1 MPKWSGGYDNPF
13 YHNVGG
19 SVKGELAARATQV
32 GTRVRG
38 GKNTKAVEWSYG
50 KTAYGHVNGG
60 GIPLGFPGDRVMSDK
75 SGALKLYSSNNLPRF
90 PLLTSMDVTNDGTIG
105 SLLRGNFSFSFWPEI
120 GAGGFSM
127 KGVDSAYFVPGKE
140 VKMSWGWSYGGP
152 ACKQAFTGIISNFNW
167 SFNADLSL
175 SATVSIVS
183 AATIA
188 VGASGDQ
195 STKSEEGDAGEVK
208 DPAQV
213 VVEGNNLASI
223 IDADLGT
230 GKEEGTEG
238 TNGEPP
244 PPPPPP
250 DGTGGAGIPN
260 FVPTT
265 AGETMYLASGDTV
278 SKMLDYVGIG
288 WPYQESDGEEEEV
301 EKPDPPPPPPESAA
315 VKPFWYVNVY
325 SLVDFANKI
334 IEKFEGGG
342 GGLGTVFK
350 VAVEGNMTQKLPIQ
364 SAFPIDVVFPDPAVM
379 GKYGDCV
386 PQYKDDKFL
395 AGNDINIGGIL
406 VGTDYIKET
415 FKKFIQDNSANVFY
429 KNLTSWFE
437 TLLKRINVASG
448 EMYQLTPVLCEPP
461 SNFDGN
467 SEGKLATSILSIED
481 SNLSSTHTNKVTP
494 LKFTADIYRPLI
506 KSVNIS
512 SKPPAPMA
520 AAAYV
525 KARGS
530 NKAAN
535 IDVKADA
542 AAASAEEGKIKEKL
556 TKAVENFSKTGF
568 NDAWCE
574 AFRGNL
580 AKLKKMS
587 SNPADAHWLN
597 MALYPVDFSVTIDGV
612 SGFRFGDVISTNLVP
627 SKYVE
632 NKLVFVITKIEHRI
646 SGGMWETT
654 LHTAA
659 RLAMD
664 GKGTL

>member
-1 MPKWSGGYDNPF
+1 MPKWGGGYENPF

-19 SVKGELAARATQV
+19 SVKGELSARATHSGKQV
-32 GTRVRG
+32 RAGA
-38 GKNTKAVEWSYG
+38 NTKAVEWSYG
-50 KTAYGHVNGG
+50 KTAYGHVNAGK
-60 GIPLGFPGDRVMSDK
+60 ISLGFPGTKIMSDG
-75 SGALKLYSSNNLPRF
+75 SGELTLYKPNTMLPRY
-90 PLLTSMDVTNDGTIG
+90 PLLMSMDVTNDGTIG
-105 SLLRGNFSFSFWPEI
+105 SLLRGNFAFSFWPNI
-120 GAGGFSM
+120 TSGGFSM
-127 KGVDSAYFVPGKE
+127 QGIDNAFFIPGKE

-152 ACKQAFTGIISNFNW
+152 ACRQAFSGIISNFNW

-195 STKSEEGDAGEVK
+195 SAKAEEGASAEAV
-208 DPAQV
+208 DPAAV
-213 VVEGNNLASI
+213 AIEGNNLASI

-230 GKEEGTEG
+230 GQEEGAEG
-238 TNGEPP
+238 ENGQPP

-250 DGTGGAGIPN
+250 DGTGGAGIPD
-260 FVPTT
+260 FAPTT
-265 AGETMYLASGDTV
+265 AGEVFYLPVAQTN
-278 SKMLDYVGIG
+278 SKYLDYVGIG

-301 EKPDPPPPPPESAA
+301 DKPDPPPPPAESAA

-334 IEKFEGGG
+334 IQKFEGNG
-342 GGLGTVFK
+342 GGLGQVFR
-350 VAVEGNMTQKLPIQ
+350 VAVEGNVTQKLNIQ
-364 SAFPIDVVFPDPAVM
+364 SAFPIDVIFPDPAIM
-379 GKYGDCV
+379 GVYGECKPAYTDPFV
-386 PQYKDDKFL
+386 V
-395 AGNDINIGGIL
+395 GNDINIGSIL
-406 VGTDYIKET
+406 IGTDYIKET
-415 FKKFIQDNSANVFY
+415 YKKFIQDNSANVFY

-467 SEGKLATSILSIED
+467 SDGKLPTSILSIED
-481 SNLSSTHTNKVTP
+481 SNLSKSQTDKVTP

-506 KSVNIS
+506 KSVSIS

-525 KARGS
+525 KARGG
-530 NKAAN
+530 KPAN
-535 IDVKADA
+535 IEGTVDA
-542 AAASAEEGKIKEKL
+542 PQGDGGAEVRKKL
-556 TKAVENFSKTGF
+556 EEAVANFTKTGF

-580 AKLKKMS
+580 AKLKKL
-587 SNPADAHWLN
+587 SNNPGDAHWLN
-597 MALYPVDFSVTIDGV
+597 MALYPVDFTITIDGV

-627 SKYVE
+627 AKYVQ
-632 NKLVFVITKIEHRI
+632 NKLVFVITKIEHKI

-664 GKGTL
+664 GSGTI

>member
-1 MPKWSGGYDNPF
+1 MPKWSSGYDNPF

-50 KTAYGHVNGG
+50 KTAYGHVVGG

-75 SGALKLYSSNNLPRF
+75 SGALKLYNSNNLPRF
-90 PLLTSMDVTNDGTIG
+90 PLLTSIDVTNDGTIG
-105 SLLRGNFSFSFWPEI
+105 SLLRGNFAFSFWPEI
-120 GAGGFSM
+120 SAGGFSM

-167 SFNADLSL
+167 SFNVDLSL
-175 SATVSIVS
+175 SATISIVS

-195 STKSEEGDAGEVK
+195 STKSEEGAAGEVT
-208 DPAQV
+208 DPAKV

-230 GKEEGTEG
+230 GKEEGAAG
-238 TNGEPP
+238 TDGDVPT
-244 PPPPPP
+244 PPP
-250 DGTGGAGIPN
+250 DSSGGAGIPTW
-260 FVPTT
+260 VPAA
-265 AGETMYLASGDTV
+265 AGEVFDLAAGNTV
-278 SKMLDYVGIG
+278 SKMLDYVGIA
-288 WPYQESDGEEEEV
+288 WPYQESDGEEDEV
-301 EKPDPPPPPPESAA
+301 ENPDPPPPPPESAA

-342 GGLGTVFK
+342 GGLGKVFK
-350 VAVEGNMTQKLPIQ
+350 VAVEGNITQKLPIQ
-364 SAFPIDVVFPDPAVM
+364 SAFPIDVVFPDSAVM

-386 PQYKDDKFL
+386 PQYKDAAFVN
-395 AGNDINIGGIL
+395 GNDINIGGIL
-406 VGTDYIKET
+406 IGTDYIKET
-415 FKKFIQDNSANVFY
+415 FKNFIQENSANVFY
-429 KNLTSWFE
+429 KNLTNWFE

-448 EMYQLTPVLCEPP
+448 EMYQLSPVLCEPP

-467 SEGKLATSILSIED
+467 ADGKLAVCILSIED

-506 KSVNIS
+506 KNVNIS

-525 KARGS
+525 KARGA
-530 NKAAN
+530 NKPAN
-535 IDVKADA
+535 IEVKADA
-542 AAASAEEGKIKEKL
+542 ASGGDAAAVQQKL
-556 TKAVENFSKTGF
+556 VKAVENFSKTGF

-587 SNPADAHWLN
+587 TSPGNAHWLN
-597 MALYPVDFSVTIDGV
+597 MALYPVDFSITIDGV

-627 SKYVE
+627 KTYVD
-632 NKLVFVITKIEHRI
+632 NKLVFVITKIEHKI

-659 RLAMD
+659 RLKMD
-664 GKGTL
+664 GSGTL